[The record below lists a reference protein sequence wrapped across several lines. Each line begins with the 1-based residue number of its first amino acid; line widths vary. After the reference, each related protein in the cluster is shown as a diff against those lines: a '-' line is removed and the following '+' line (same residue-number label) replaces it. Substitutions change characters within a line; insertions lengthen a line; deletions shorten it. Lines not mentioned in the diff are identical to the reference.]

1 MYNLLIVD
9 DDASILE
16 VTRIYFTS
24 RGYKVYTAQNAGE
37 CLKTSEH
44 MPLDCI
50 VLDVALPDMDGFEV
64 CEEVKKKTNVP
75 IIFVSNY
82 AEEDKR
88 INGFVSGGDDY
99 VIKPFS
105 LRELELRICARIRQQ
120 EGKTKCGETLDF
132 GKLNINKAARS
143 VAYKEDMISLT
154 AAEFDILFFL
164 ANHESQVFSQK
175 DIFERVWKLPD
186 LGNAHT
192 VQVHV
197 AQIRRKL
204 NSFSED
210 HQYIQT
216 VWGKGYKFVADKKA
230 EA

>member
-16 VTRIYFTS
+16 VTRIYFTG
-24 RGYKVYTAQNAGE
+24 RGYKVYTAQNGKE
-37 CLKTSEH
+37 CLKTAAH

-64 CEEVKKKTNVP
+64 CEAVKKNNNVP
-75 IIFVSNY
+75 ILFVSNY

-120 EGKTKCGETLDF
+120 EGKASRGEALNF
-132 GKLNINKAARS
+132 GRLSINEAARS
-143 VAYKEDMISLT
+143 VAY
-154 AAEFDILFFL
+154 
-164 ANHESQVFSQK
+164 
-175 DIFERVWKLPD
+175 
-186 LGNAHT
+186 
-192 VQVHV
+192 
-197 AQIRRKL
+197 
-204 NSFSED
+204 
-210 HQYIQT
+210 
-216 VWGKGYKFVADKKA
+216 
-230 EA
+230 

>member
-16 VTRIYFTS
+16 VTRIYFTG
-24 RGYKVYTAQNAGE
+24 RGYKVYAAQNGKE
-37 CLKTSEH
+37 CLKTAAH

-64 CEEVKKKTNVP
+64 CEAVKKNNNVP
-75 IIFVSNY
+75 ILFVSNY

-120 EGKTKCGETLDF
+120 EGKASRGEALNF
-132 GKLNINKAARS
+132 GRLSINEAARS
-143 VAYKEDMISLT
+143 VAYEDKTISLT

-164 ANHESQVFSQK
+164 ANHENQVFSQK

-204 NSFSED
+204 NSFSEE

-216 VWGKGYKFVADKKA
+216 VWGKGYKFVADQKS
-230 EA
+230 

>member
-16 VTRIYFTS
+16 VTRIYFTG
-24 RGYKVYTAQNAGE
+24 RGYKVYTSQNAEE
-37 CLKTSEH
+37 CLKTAAH

-64 CEEVKKKTNVP
+64 CEAVKKRTNVP

-88 INGFVSGGDDY
+88 ISGFVSGGDDY

-120 EGKTKCGETLDF
+120 EGKTNCGETLDF
-132 GKLNINKAARS
+132 GKLSINEAARS
-143 VAYKEDMISLT
+143 VAYMDDMISLT
-154 AAEFDILFFL
+154 AAEFDILLFWQTMKIKCFPRRIFL
-164 ANHESQVFSQK
+164 K
-175 DIFERVWKLPD
+175 RC
-186 LGNAHT
+186 GNCRIWET
-192 VQVHV
+192 R
-197 AQIRRKL
+197 IPFR
-204 NSFSED
+204 
-210 HQYIQT
+210 YT
-216 VWGKGYKFVADKKA
+216 
-230 EA
+230 

>member
-105 LRELELRICARIRQQ
+105 LRELE
-120 EGKTKCGETLDF
+120 
-132 GKLNINKAARS
+132 
-143 VAYKEDMISLT
+143 
-154 AAEFDILFFL
+154 
-164 ANHESQVFSQK
+164 
-175 DIFERVWKLPD
+175 
-186 LGNAHT
+186 
-192 VQVHV
+192 
-197 AQIRRKL
+197 
-204 NSFSED
+204 
-210 HQYIQT
+210 
-216 VWGKGYKFVADKKA
+216 
-230 EA
+230 